1 MGSFSKPHYM
11 YIFEM
16 KNGKQKL
23 AYGNTPEEAL
33 NILSIR
39 LTDEEMEL
47 IIRDQYKKIS
57 QRRLQQFIGNL
68 G

>member
-1 MGSFSKPHYM
+1 M

-23 AYGNTPEEAL
+23 AYGHTPEEAL
-33 NILSIR
+33 NILAIR
-39 LTDEEMEL
+39 LSDEEMAL
-47 IIRDQYKKIS
+47 IHRDQFKKIS
-57 QRRLQQFIGNL
+57 QRRLQQYIGNL

>member
-1 MGSFSKPHYM
+1 MGSFNKPHYM

-33 NILSIR
+33 DILAIR
-39 LTDEEMEL
+39 LSDEEMEL
-47 IIRDQYKKIS
+47 INRDQYKKIS
-57 QRRLQQFIGNL
+57 QRRLQEYIGNL

>member
-23 AYGNTPEEAL
+23 AYGHTPEEAL
-33 NILSIR
+33 NILAIR
-39 LTDEEMEL
+39 LSDEEMAL
-47 IIRDQYKKIS
+47 IHRDQFKKIS
-57 QRRLQQFIGNL
+57 QRRLQQYIGNL